1 MAKSYVKFEVSNEVV
16 AKTYEAL
23 QLAKQSG
30 SVKKG
35 ANEVTKS
42 VERGLATFVVI
53 ATDVEPEEVVMHI
66 PMICEQKKIAYTY
79 VPSKQELGKSIGLIV
94 PCAAIAVENQG
105 TATAVI
111 KDVIGR
117 VTGSSRTAAPKAS
130 AAPSEQPK
138 AEKKPKPRVSKKE
151 APAQQQPAEQ
161 PAQAPQTAGAPE
173 AEKTTE

>member
-53 ATDVEPEEVVMHI
+53 ATDVEPEEALLAFAVSLFLLNVLIFGVAATVV
-66 PMICEQKKIAYTY
+66 EAAAT
-79 VPSKQELGKSIGLIV
+79 VVGAVAAVTIGVVVVGALYDV
-94 PCAAIAVENQG
+94 
-105 TATAVI
+105 AT
-111 KDVIGR
+111 
-117 VTGSSRTAAPKAS
+117 
-130 AAPSEQPK
+130 
-138 AEKKPKPRVSKKE
+138 
-151 APAQQQPAEQ
+151 
-161 PAQAPQTAGAPE
+161 
-173 AEKTTE
+173 